1 MSFISHMCF
10 LEQFVLH
17 IQKNNTLFYSFA
29 IKMQLNIIDLKK
41 NSIDKKKHFLWF
53 QAEAEYK
60 AQSALWGC
68 NISGESQ
75 TS

>member
-1 MSFISHMCF
+1 MC

-17 IQKNNTLFYSFA
+17 IQKKNTLFYSFA
-29 IKMQLNIIDLKK
+29 IKMQLNIIDLK
-41 NSIDKKKHFLWF
+41 NSVDKKKHCLWF

-68 NISGESQ
+68 NFSGESQ